1 MYTEQTESDIVSADN
16 TNTSQS
22 TEVETLYKKWHKT
35 GFISISYWSKADRI
49 VIEIGSLESSG
60 SLKSATKCFVPAP
73 QFLAYLRSEINDTLD
88 VIYPGFNANGHS
100 FYGGG
105 DTPTGVVAR
114 VFKITHWMGK
124 NQAVD
129 TTSRAFKCGHFKGKR
144 TDQGA
149 VTPDYSQVI
158 SANSIKM
165 TLADIAEIFEIL
177 YKQIL
182 VAALVPVIQ

>member
-1 MYTEQTESDIVSADN
+1 MYSQDSETNSYPTDN
-16 TNTSQS
+16 QS
-22 TEVETLYKKWHKT
+22 SNQLTEVETLYKKWHKT
-35 GFISISYWSKADRI
+35 GFISVAYWSKADRVI
-49 VIEIGSLESSG
+49 IEIGSLESDG
-60 SLKSATKCFVPAP
+60 SLKSATKCFIPAA

-88 VIYPGFNANGHS
+88 LIYPNFDSNGHA

-105 DTPTGVVAR
+105 DTPSGVVAR
-114 VFKITHWMGK
+114 VFKIAYWTSK
-124 NQAVD
+124 NSNSPDKA
-129 TTSRAFKCGHFKGKR
+129 SRAFKCGHFKGKK

-177 YKQIL
+177 NKHVL
-182 VAALVPVIQ
+182 VSLISSHV